1 MNLRSSAETF
11 AITLAA
17 LVFSLAAFGL
27 FMLAFAKT
35 HPSPLDLYHFMYLG
49 AFGAKSSWENTLTRA
64 APLILTALCT
74 ALPAR
79 LGLIVIGG
87 EGALVLGG
95 LAAACVGLL
104 LKSAPATVLQI
115 GMLGTG
121 FLIGGLFIAGVGL
134 LRDRRGVNET
144 ISSLLLTYVAL
155 ALFNFVVEGPMRDP
169 AYANKPSTSMI
180 PETSKIGEIGAFFG
194 GNFAVHWGLAYGIVF
209 CVVAWVL
216 MSYTTFGFAVRMVGG
231 NVRAA
236 QGAGLPVGWLILV
249 TCVLGGGAAGLAGA
263 TQIAAVE
270 GQANAALYVA
280 GYGFA
285 GILVSF
291 VARHNPLAIIPT
303 AVLFGGLGASSGLLQ
318 RRLKLPDASVGV
330 LMGIIFVT
338 VLMFE
343 TFYGRF
349 KLFQAK
355 LQSAGPAAERAR
367 VWSAAPEAVTK

>member
-1 MNLRSSAETF
+1 MNWRSTAETF
-11 AITLAA
+11 VITLAA
-17 LVFSLAAFGL
+17 LACSLAIFGL
-27 FMLAFAKT
+27 FMLVFAKT
-35 HPSPLDLYHFMYLG
+35 HPSPLDLYHAIYLG

-95 LAAACVGLL
+95 LSATCVGLL
-104 LKSAPATVLQI
+104 LRSAAATVLQI
-115 GMLGTG
+115 GMLATG
-121 FLIGGLFIAGVGL
+121 FIVGGLFIAAVGI

-144 ISSLLLTYVAL
+144 ISSLLLTYVAI

-180 PETSKIGEIGAFFG
+180 PETSKIGEIGATFG
-194 GNFAVHWGLAYGIVF
+194 GNFAVHWGLVYGIVF
-209 CVVAWVL
+209 CVLVWIL

-236 QGAGLPVGWLILV
+236 QGAGLPVGWLILI

-270 GQANAALYVA
+270 GQANAALYVS

-291 VARHNPLAIIPT
+291 VARHHPLAIIPT
-303 AVLFGGLGASSGLLQ
+303 GVLFGGLGASSGMLQ
-318 RRLKLPDASVGV
+318 RSLKLPDASVGV
-330 LMGIIFVT
+330 LMGIMFVV
-338 VLMFE
+338 VLTFE

-349 KLFQAK
+349 RVFQVRLEQPKPLAEPAK
-355 LQSAGPAAERAR
+355 PPAAMQ
-367 VWSAAPEAVTK
+367 EAVAK